1 MSGWRT
7 AGQSDH
13 PTRLAIVEAIE
24 EVGQPCSAASLARRL
39 ELDPA
44 TVNYHVKVLVGRGRL
59 TLIETR
65 RRRNAQEQLYGIV
78 P

>member
-1 MSGWRT
+1 VSWKS
-7 AGQSDH
+7 AGEPDH

-24 EVGQPCSAASLARRL
+24 RAGKPSSAASLARTL

-44 TVNYHVKVLVGRGRL
+44 TVNYHVKVLVGRGTL
-59 TLIETR
+59 VLIETR
-65 RRRNAQEQLYGIV
+65 RRRNAQEQLYGIT